1 MIGHAI
7 DDVTIKL
14 ANQVAKLKGITVDDA
29 LRYLSGKSFANNAQA
44 QMMAR
49 GAQSSAIGRFAS
61 GKLANKALR
70 VVPAL
75 GIGLT
80 ALDAADI
87 VTNDTNIGNKVMD
100 ATAMGIG
107 GTIGGIVGAGNPLA
121 ISTGASL
128 GKAAS
133 DATQFIIGGGKSPEE
148 RKLEEALALLQGG
161 RI

>member
-1 MIGHAI
+1 MIGHTI
-7 DDVTIKL
+7 DDAAMQL
-14 ANQVAKLKGITVDDA
+14 AANIAKLKNISVDDA
-29 LRYLSGKSFANNAQA
+29 LRFLGGKSFANNAQA

-100 ATAMGIG
+100 TAAMGIG
-107 GTIGGIVGAGNPLA
+107 GAIGGVLGAGNPLA

-133 DATQFIIGGGKSPEE
+133 DATQFIIGGGETPEE
-148 RKLEEALALLQGG
+148 RKLKEALALLQGG
-161 RI
+161 RV

>member
-1 MIGHAI
+1 MIGHTI
-7 DDVTIKL
+7 DDAAMRL
-14 ANQVAKLKGITVDDA
+14 AANIAKLKNISVDDA
-29 LRYLSGKSFANNAQA
+29 LRFLSGKAFANNAQA

-75 GIGLT
+75 GIGMT

-107 GTIGGIVGAGNPLA
+107 GTIGGILGAGNPLA

-133 DATQFIIGGGKSPEE
+133 DATQFIIGGGETPEE
-148 RKLEEALALLQGG
+148 RKLKEALALLQGG

>member
-1 MIGHAI
+1 MIGHTV
-7 DDVTIKL
+7 DDAAMQL
-14 ANQVAKLKGITVDDA
+14 AANIAKLKNISVDDA
-29 LRYLSGKSFANNAQA
+29 LRFLSGKSFANNAQA

-61 GKLANKALR
+61 GKLANKVLR

-75 GIGLT
+75 GIGMT

-100 ATAMGIG
+100 TAAMGIG
-107 GTIGGIVGAGNPLA
+107 GTIGGILGAGNPLA

-133 DATQFIIGGGKSPEE
+133 DATQFIIGGGKTPEE
-148 RKLEEALALLQGG
+148 RKLKEALALLQGG